1 MKIWICILMMALSQ
15 IVSAQSENIF
25 DKMYFGGGFGLDF
38 NQNVFSFSLT
48 PYAGY
53 KLTERWSAGL
63 GINYQFWR
71 DKILDLKINNYG
83 GNIFARY
90 SFTPQI
96 FGSTKLEYLSVDFIN
111 KREGFYNLPVGLGY
125 VVPISKFASL
135 YMIGQYDLLYDVTE
149 TNGAYSSP
157 WILEAGF
164 GFGF

>member
-1 MKIWICILMMALSQ
+1 MMALSQ

-90 SFTPQI
+90 SITPQI
-96 FGSTKLEYLSVDFIN
+96 FGSAKLEYLSVDFIN
-111 KREGFYNLPVGLGY
+111 KREGFYNVPVGLGY
-125 VVPISKFASL
+125 VVPISQVCL
-135 YMIGQYDLLYDVTE
+135 LIYDWAV
-149 TNGAYSSP
+149 
-157 WILEAGF
+157 
-164 GFGF
+164 

>member
-1 MKIWICILMMALSQ
+1 MKLWICLLMIILPCFAY
-15 IVSAQSENIF
+15 AQSDSIF
-25 DKMYFGGGFGLDF
+25 DKMYCGGGFGLDF

-71 DKILDLKINNYG
+71 DKILLSEINNFG
-83 GNIFARY
+83 GNVFARY
-90 SFTPQI
+90 SITSQI
-96 FGSTKLEYLSVDFIN
+96 FLSAKFEYLSVDFISG
-111 KREGFYNLPVGLGY
+111 REGFHNLPVGLGY
-125 VVPISKFASL
+125 VVPISKLASL
-135 YMIGQYDLLYDVTE
+135 YMIGQYDLSYDVAE
-149 TNGAYSSP
+149 TNGAYMSP

>member
-1 MKIWICILMMALSQ
+1 MKLWICILMIALSCFA
-15 IVSAQSENIF
+15 SAQSEGVF

-53 KLTERWSAGL
+53 KLTELWSAGL

-83 GNIFARY
+83 GNIFVRY
-90 SFTPQI
+90 SITTQI
-96 FGSTKLEYLSVDFIN
+96 FFSAKLEYLSVDFIS
-111 KREGFYNLPVGLGY
+111 KREGFYNLPVGIGY
-125 VVPISKFASL
+125 VVPISKIASL

>member
-1 MKIWICILMMALSQ
+1 MMALSQ
-15 IVSAQSENIF
+15 IVAAQSENIF

-71 DKILDLKINNYG
+71 DKIFDLKINNYG

-90 SFTPQI
+90 SITPQI
-96 FGSTKLEYLSVDFIN
+96 FGSAKLEYLSVDFIN

-125 VVPISKFASL
+125 VVPIPKFASL